1 MSADASVEMVLWILV
16 GENSSNPSP
25 AGANRRG
32 KNRLVGGYP
41 SPLPTEKSCWGRGSQ
56 KGVCKIQSA
65 NDLEVKIQKSKKLGP
80 WVAGFVYTAFAL
92 TMMS

>member
-1 MSADASVEMVLWILV
+1 MPVSKWCCGFLWVKIV
-16 GENSSNPSP
+16 RIRPGGRQQAGKKSP
-25 AGANRRG
+25 GRWVP
-32 KNRLVGGYP
+32 L
-41 SPLPTEKSCWGRGSQ
+41 PLPTEKSCWGRGSQ